1 MMRFL
6 PLVWSSLWRKKARTI
21 FTLLSIVI
29 AFLLFGLLQG
39 VNAWL
44 NAFSM
49 GSNTNR
55 LYVVSRVSQVQPLP
69 SAYLHQ
75 IEAVPGIRRGTY
87 IAGISGYYQEKSNN
101 LLAMATDVKAFF
113 ELYPDWRIAPEQ
125 LAAMQRTRAGAI
137 VAAPL
142 MRTFGWKIGDR
153 LPLRTAVFKQDG
165 SADWDFE
172 IVGTYAVPSAP
183 AEANR
188 ILVNYAYYDEARRLE
203 RGTAWAFVVAADDA
217 NHAAQICAA
226 VDALFVN
233 SAYETVT
240 QDEKAYVQ
248 EQLRQLGDV
257 SLMANAIVAAVLF
270 TLLFLTG
277 NTMMQSV
284 RERTPELAIL
294 KTVGFS
300 DRAVTLLVLI
310 ESVLLCVSAAAL
322 GLAAAAA
329 VFPVAAALGIGG
341 AVLPLKVVA
350 IGLGIAVVLA
360 LASGLPPAWRAQ
372 RLVIVDALAGR

>member
-1 MMRFL
+1 MKFF
-6 PLVWSSLWRKKARTI
+6 PLVWTSLWRKKARTI
-21 FTLLSIVI
+21 FTLLSIMI

-39 VNAWL
+39 VNSWL
-44 NAFSM
+44 NAFGT
-49 GSNTNR
+49 GSDGNR

-75 IEAVPGIRRGTY
+75 IEAVPGIRQSTY
-87 IAGISGYYQEKSNN
+87 IAGFTGFYQEKSNT
-101 LLAMATDVKAFF
+101 LVAFATDVKTLFV
-113 ELYPDWRIAPEQ
+113 LYPDWQVAPEQ
-125 LAAMQRTRAGAI
+125 LAAMSRTRAGAI

-142 MRTFGWKIGDR
+142 MRAFGWKIGDR
-153 LPLRTAVFKQDG
+153 IPLRTSVMKQDG
-165 SADWDFE
+165 NVDWNFE
-172 IVGTYAVPSAP
+172 IVGIYDVPSTP
-183 AEANR
+183 LEANR
-188 ILVNYAYYDEARRLE
+188 ILINYAYFDEARLLE
-203 RGTAWAFVVAADDA
+203 RGTAWAFVVAVDDPA
-217 NHAAQICAA
+217 RSAQICAA

-233 SAYETVT
+233 SANETVT

-248 EQLRQLGDV
+248 GQLRQLGDV

-300 DRAVTLLVLI
+300 DRSVTVLVLI
-310 ESVLLCVSAAAL
+310 ESGLLCVLAASL

-329 VFPVAAALGIGG
+329 VFPVTAM
-341 AVLPLKVVA
+341 
-350 IGLGIAVVLA
+350 LGIAGAALPIRVVALGLVIAVGLA

-372 RLVIVDALAGR
+372 RLVIVDALAGH

>member
-1 MMRFL
+1 MKFF

-21 FTLLSIVI
+21 FTLLSIMI

-44 NAFSM
+44 NAFGT
-49 GSNTNR
+49 GSNANR

-75 IEAVPGIRRGTY
+75 IETIPGIRQATY
-87 IAGISGYYQEKSNN
+87 IAGISGFYQEKSNN
-101 LLAMATDVKAFF
+101 LLALATDVQKFF
-113 ELYPDWRIAPEQ
+113 DLYPDWKIAPEQ
-125 LAAMQRTRAGAI
+125 LAAMSRTRTGAI

-142 MRTFGWKIGDR
+142 MRAFGWKIGDR
-153 LPLRTAVFKQDG
+153 LPLRTSVMKQDG

-172 IVGTYAVPSAP
+172 IVGTYDVPTSP

-188 ILVNYAYYDEARRLE
+188 ILVNYAYFDEARRLE
-203 RGTAWAFVVAADDA
+203 RGTAWAFVVAVDDPTRS
-217 NHAAQICAA
+217 AQVCAA

-233 SAYETVT
+233 SASETVT

-248 EQLRQLGDV
+248 GQLRELGDV

-300 DRAVTLLVLI
+300 DRSVTVLVLI
-310 ESVLLCVSAAAL
+310 ESVLLCVLAAAL

-329 VFPVAAALGIGG
+329 VFPVSAALGIAG
-341 AVLPLKVVA
+341 AALPIRVVA
-350 IGLGIAVVLA
+350 LGLAIAVGLA

-372 RLVIVDALAGR
+372 RLVIVDALAGH

>member
-1 MMRFL
+1 MRFF
-6 PLVWSSLWRKKARTI
+6 PLVWSNLWRKKARTI

-39 VNAWL
+39 INTWMSTFGTASNA
-44 NAFSM
+44 
-49 GSNTNR
+49 NR
-55 LYVVSRVSQVQPLP
+55 LYVASRVSELQPIP
-69 SAYLHQ
+69 SAYLSQ
-75 IEAVPGIRRGTY
+75 ILAVPGIRQSTY
-87 IAGISGYYQEKSNN
+87 IAGFTGFYQEKRNT
-101 LLAMATDVKAFF
+101 LVAFATDVKTFF
-113 ELYPDWRIAPEQ
+113 DLYPEWRIAPEQ
-125 LAAMQRTRAGAI
+125 LAAMSRTRAGAI

-142 MRTFGWKIGDR
+142 MRAFGWKIGDR
-153 LPLRTAVFKQDG
+153 LPLRTSVMKRDG

-172 IVGTYAVPSAP
+172 IVGIYDVPATP

-188 ILVNYAYYDEARRLE
+188 ILVNYAYFDEARLLE
-203 RGTAWAFVVAADDA
+203 RGTAWAFVVAVDDPTRS
-217 NHAAQICAA
+217 AQICAA

-233 SAYETVT
+233 SASETVT

-248 EQLRQLGDV
+248 GQLRQLGDV

-300 DRAVTLLVLI
+300 DRSVTILVLI
-310 ESVLLCVSAAAL
+310 ESVLLCVLAASL

-329 VFPVAAALGIGG
+329 VFPVTAALGMGG
-341 AVLPLKVVA
+341 SGLPLKVVA
-350 IGLGIAVVLA
+350 VGLAMALVLA

-372 RLVIVDALAGR
+372 RLVIVEALAGR

>member
-1 MMRFL
+1 MKFF
-6 PLVWSSLWRKKARTI
+6 PLVWSGLWRKKARTI

-44 NAFSM
+44 NAFGT
-49 GSNTNR
+49 GSNANR

-75 IEAVPGIRRGTY
+75 IETVPGIRQSTY
-87 IAGISGYYQEKSNN
+87 VAGISGFYQEKSNN
-101 LLAMATDVKAFF
+101 LLALATDVQKFF
-113 ELYPDWRIAPEQ
+113 DLYPDWKIAPEQ
-125 LAAMQRTRAGAI
+125 LAAMSRTRAGAI

-142 MRTFGWKIGDR
+142 MRAFGWKIGDR
-153 LPLRTAVFKQDG
+153 LPLRTSVMKQDG
-165 SADWDFE
+165 TADWDFE
-172 IVGTYAVPSAP
+172 IVGTYDVPTSP

-188 ILVNYAYYDEARRLE
+188 ILVNYAYFDEARRLE
-203 RGTAWAFVVAADDA
+203 RGTAWAFVVAVDDPTRS
-217 NHAAQICAA
+217 AQVCAA

-233 SAYETVT
+233 SAHETVT

-248 EQLRQLGDV
+248 GQLRELGDV

-300 DRAVTLLVLI
+300 DRSVTVLVLI
-310 ESVLLCVSAAAL
+310 ESVLLCVLAASL

-329 VFPVAAALGIGG
+329 VFPVTAALGIVG
-341 AVLPLKVVA
+341 AALPIRVVA
-350 IGLGIAVVLA
+350 LGLAIAVGLA
-360 LASGLPPAWRAQ
+360 LASGFPPAWRAQ

>member
-1 MMRFL
+1 VKFF

-21 FTLLSIVI
+21 FTLLSIMI

-44 NAFSM
+44 NAFGT
-49 GSNTNR
+49 GSNANR

-69 SAYLHQ
+69 GAYLRQ
-75 IEAVPGIRRGTY
+75 IEAVPGIRQSTY
-87 IAGISGYYQEKSNN
+87 IAGISGFYQEKSNN
-101 LLAMATDVKAFF
+101 LLALATDVQKFF
-113 ELYPDWRIAPEQ
+113 DLYPDWKIAPEQ
-125 LAAMQRTRAGAI
+125 LAAMSRTRAGAI

-142 MRTFGWKIGDR
+142 MRAFAWKIGDR
-153 LPLRTAVFKQDG
+153 LPLRTSVMKQDG

-172 IVGTYAVPSAP
+172 IVGTYDVPTSP

-188 ILVNYAYYDEARRLE
+188 ILVNYAYFDEARRLE
-203 RGTAWAFVVAADDA
+203 RGTAWAFVVAVDDPTRS
-217 NHAAQICAA
+217 AQICSA

-248 EQLRQLGDV
+248 GQLRELGDV

-300 DRAVTLLVLI
+300 DCSVTVLVLI
-310 ESVLLCVSAAAL
+310 ESVLLCVLAASL

-329 VFPVAAALGIGG
+329 VFPATAM
-341 AVLPLKVVA
+341 
-350 IGLGIAVVLA
+350 LGIAGAALPIRVVALGLLVAVGLA

-372 RLVIVDALAGR
+372 RPVIVDALAGH

>member
-1 MMRFL
+1 MKFF
-6 PLVWSSLWRKKARTI
+6 PLVWGSLWRKRTRTI
-21 FTLLSIVI
+21 FTLLSIMI

-44 NAFSM
+44 NAF
-49 GSNTNR
+49 GAGANANR

-69 SAYLHQ
+69 SAYLHR
-75 IEAVPGIRRGTY
+75 IEAVPGIRQAAY
-87 IAGISGYYQEKSNN
+87 IAGISGFYQEKSNN
-101 LLAMATDVKAFF
+101 LLALATDVQKFF
-113 ELYPDWRIAPEQ
+113 AIYPDWKVAPAQ
-125 LAAMQRTRAGAI
+125 LAAMVRTRAGAI

-153 LPLRTAVFKQDG
+153 LPLRTSVMKQDG

-172 IVGTYAVPSAP
+172 IVGTYDVPTAP

-188 ILVNYAYYDEARRLE
+188 ILVNYAYFDEARRLE
-203 RGTAWAFVVAADDA
+203 RGTAWAFVVAVDDPA
-217 NHAAQICAA
+217 RSAQVCAT

-248 EQLRQLGDV
+248 GQLRQLGDV

-300 DRAVTLLVLI
+300 DRSVTVLVLT
-310 ESVLLCVSAAAL
+310 ESVLLCVLAASL

-329 VFPVAAALGIGG
+329 VFPVTAALGIAG
-341 AVLPLKVVA
+341 AALPIRVVA
-350 IGLGIAVVLA
+350 LGLAIAVGLA

>member
-1 MMRFL
+1 VKFF

-21 FTLLSIVI
+21 FTLLSIMI

-44 NAFSM
+44 NAFGT
-49 GSNTNR
+49 GSNANR

-75 IEAVPGIRRGTY
+75 IEAVPGIRQSTY
-87 IAGISGYYQEKSNN
+87 IAGISGFYQEKSNN
-101 LLAMATDVKAFF
+101 LLALATDVPKFF
-113 ELYPDWRIAPEQ
+113 DLYPDWKIAPEQ
-125 LAAMQRTRAGAI
+125 LAAMRRTRAGAI

-142 MRTFGWKIGDR
+142 MRAFAWKIGDR
-153 LPLRTAVFKQDG
+153 LPLRTSVMKQDG

-172 IVGTYAVPSAP
+172 IVGTYDVPTSP

-188 ILVNYAYYDEARRLE
+188 ILVNYAYFDEARRLE
-203 RGTAWAFVVAADDA
+203 RGTAWAFVVAVDDPTRS
-217 NHAAQICAA
+217 AQICAA

-248 EQLRQLGDV
+248 GQLRELGDV

-300 DRAVTLLVLI
+300 DRSVTVLVLI
-310 ESVLLCVSAAAL
+310 ESVLLCVLAASL

-329 VFPVAAALGIGG
+329 VFPVTAALGIAG
-341 AVLPLKVVA
+341 AALPIRVVA
-350 IGLGIAVVLA
+350 LGLLIAVGLA

-372 RLVIVDALAGR
+372 RLVIVDALAGH

>member
-1 MMRFL
+1 MKFF

-21 FTLLSIVI
+21 FTLLSILI

-39 VNAWL
+39 INSWMSAFGTASNA
-44 NAFSM
+44 
-49 GSNTNR
+49 NR
-55 LYVVSRVSQVQPLP
+55 LYVASRVSDLQPLP
-69 SAYLHQ
+69 SAYLPQ
-75 IEAVPGIRRGTY
+75 ILAVPGIRQATY
-87 IAGISGYYQEKSNN
+87 IAGFTGYYQQKSNT
-101 LLAMATDVKAFF
+101 LVAFATDAKTFF
-113 ELYPDWRIAPEQ
+113 ALYPEWQVDPEQ
-125 LAAMQRTRAGAI
+125 LAAMSRTRAGAI

-142 MRTFGWKIGDR
+142 MRAFGWKIGDR
-153 LPLRTAVFKQDG
+153 LPLRTSVVKQDG

-172 IVGTYAVPSAP
+172 IVGIYDVPSTP

-188 ILVNYAYYDEARRLE
+188 ILVNYAYFDEARLLE
-203 RGTAWAFVVAADDA
+203 RGTAWAFVVAVEDPTRS
-217 NHAAQICAA
+217 AQICAA

-240 QDEKAYVQ
+240 QDEKAYLQ
-248 EQLRQLGDV
+248 GQLRQLGDV

-300 DRAVTLLVLI
+300 DRSVTVLVLI
-310 ESVLLCVSAAAL
+310 ESVLLCVLAASL

-329 VFPVAAALGIGG
+329 VFPVTAALGIGG
-341 AVLPLKVVA
+341 SGLPLKVVA
-350 IGLGIAVVLA
+350 VGLAIALVLA

>member
-1 MMRFL
+1 MKFF
-6 PLVWSSLWRKKARTI
+6 PLIWSSLWRKKARTI

-44 NAFSM
+44 NAFGT
-49 GSNTNR
+49 GSNANR

-69 SAYLHQ
+69 TAYLHR
-75 IEAVPGIRRGTY
+75 IETVPGIRQSTY
-87 IAGISGYYQEKSNN
+87 IAGISGFYQEKSNN
-101 LLAMATDVKAFF
+101 LLALATDVQKFF
-113 ELYPDWRIAPEQ
+113 DLYPDWKIAPEQ
-125 LAAMQRTRAGAI
+125 LAAMGRTRAGAV

-142 MRTFGWKIGDR
+142 MREFGWKIGDR
-153 LPLRTAVFKQDG
+153 LPLRTSVMKQDG

-172 IVGTYAVPSAP
+172 IVGTYDVPTSP

-188 ILVNYAYYDEARRLE
+188 ILVNYAYFDEARRLE
-203 RGTAWAFVVAADDA
+203 RGTAWAFVVAVDDPTRS
-217 NHAAQICAA
+217 AQVCAA

-233 SAYETVT
+233 SAHETVT

-248 EQLRQLGDV
+248 GQLRELGDV

-294 KTVGFS
+294 RTVGFS
-300 DRAVTLLVLI
+300 DRSVTVLVLI
-310 ESVLLCVSAAAL
+310 ESVLLCVLAASL

-329 VFPVAAALGIGG
+329 VFPVTAALGIVG
-341 AVLPLKVVA
+341 AALPIRVVA
-350 IGLGIAVVLA
+350 LGLAIAVGLA

-372 RLVIVDALAGR
+372 RLVIVDALAGH

>member
-1 MMRFL
+1 MKFF
-6 PLVWSSLWRKKARTI
+6 PLIWTSLWRKKARTI
-21 FTLLSIVI
+21 FTLLSIMI

-44 NAFSM
+44 NAFGT
-49 GSNTNR
+49 GSNANR

-75 IEAVPGIRRGTY
+75 IEAVPGIRQATY
-87 IAGISGYYQEKSNN
+87 IAGISGFYQDKSNN
-101 LLAMATDVKAFF
+101 LLALATDVQKFF
-113 ELYPDWRIAPEQ
+113 DLYPDWKIEPEQ
-125 LAAMQRTRAGAI
+125 LAAMGRTRAGAI

-142 MRTFGWKIGDR
+142 MRAFGWKIGDR
-153 LPLRTAVFKQDG
+153 LPLRTSVMKQDG
-165 SADWDFE
+165 SGDWDFE
-172 IVGTYAVPSAP
+172 IVGTYDVPTSP

-188 ILVNYAYYDEARRLE
+188 ILVNYAYFDEARRLE
-203 RGTAWAFVVAADDA
+203 RGTAWAFVVAVDDLTRS
-217 NHAAQICAA
+217 AQICAA

-248 EQLRQLGDV
+248 GQLRELGDV

-300 DRAVTLLVLI
+300 DRSVTVLVLI
-310 ESVLLCVSAAAL
+310 ESVLLCVLAASL

-329 VFPVAAALGIGG
+329 VFPVTAALGIAG
-341 AVLPLKVVA
+341 AALPVRVVA
-350 IGLGIAVVLA
+350 LGLAIAVGLA

>member
-1 MMRFL
+1 MKFF
-6 PLVWSSLWRKKARTI
+6 PLVWSSLWRKKTRTI
-21 FTLLSIVI
+21 FTLLSIMI

-44 NAFSM
+44 NAFGT
-49 GSNTNR
+49 GSNANR

-75 IEAVPGIRRGTY
+75 IQAVPGIRQSTY
-87 IAGISGYYQEKSNN
+87 IAAFTGFYQERSNT
-101 LLAMATDVKAFF
+101 LVAFATDMKTFF
-113 ELYPDWRIAPEQ
+113 DLYPDWQIAPEQ
-125 LAAMQRTRAGAI
+125 LAAMIRTRDGAI

-142 MRTFGWKIGDR
+142 MRAFGRKIGDR
-153 LPLRTAVFKQDG
+153 IPLRTSVVKREG
-165 SADWDFE
+165 NADWNFE
-172 IVGTYAVPSAP
+172 IVGTYNVLSTP
-183 AEANR
+183 AQNR
-188 ILVNYAYYDEARRLE
+188 ILVNYAYFDEARLLE
-203 RGTAWAFVVAADDA
+203 RGTALAFVVAVDDPTRS
-217 NHAAQICAA
+217 AQVCAA

-233 SAYETVT
+233 SASETVT
-240 QDEKAYVQ
+240 QDEKAYAQ
-248 EQLRQLGDV
+248 GQLRQLGDV

-300 DRAVTLLVLI
+300 DGSVTVLVLI
-310 ESVLLCVSAAAL
+310 ESVLLCVLAASL

-329 VFPVAAALGIGG
+329 VFPVTAALGMGG
-341 AVLPLKVVA
+341 SALPLKV
-350 IGLGIAVVLA
+350 IGAGLAIAVALA

-372 RLVIVDALAGR
+372 RLMIVDALAGR

>member
-1 MMRFL
+1 MKFF

-21 FTLLSIVI
+21 FTLLSIMV

-39 VNAWL
+39 VNTWL
-44 NAFSM
+44 NTFSV
-49 GSNTNR
+49 GSNANR

-69 SAYLHQ
+69 SAYLSR
-75 IEAVPGIRRGTY
+75 IEAVPGVQAATY
-87 IAGISGYYQEKSNN
+87 IAGISGYYQEKNN
-101 LLAMATDVKAFF
+101 SLLALATDVPAFF
-113 ELYPDWRIAPEQ
+113 ALYPDWRIDPKQ
-125 LAAMQRTRAGAI
+125 LAAMRSTRAGAI

-142 MRTFGWKIGDR
+142 MRQFGWKIGDR
-153 LPLRTAVFKQDG
+153 LPLRTSVMKQDG

-172 IVGTYAVPSAP
+172 IVGTYDVPTAP

-188 ILVNYAYYDEARRLE
+188 IMVNFAYYDEARRLE
-203 RGTAWAFVVAADDA
+203 RGTAWAFVVGVDDPA
-217 NHAAQICAA
+217 HSAQVCAA
-226 VDALFVN
+226 IDALFVN

-248 EQLRQLGDV
+248 GQLRELGDV

-300 DRAVTLLVLI
+300 DRSVTALVLV
-310 ESVLLCVSAAAL
+310 ESLLLCVLAASL

-329 VFPVAAALGIGG
+329 VFPVTAALGLGG
-341 AVLPLKVVA
+341 AALPLNVVA
-350 IGLGIAVVLA
+350 MGVLFAVALA
-360 LASGLPPAWRAQ
+360 LVSGLPPAWRAQ

>member
-1 MMRFL
+1 MKFF
-6 PLVWSSLWRKKARTI
+6 PLVWSSLWRKKARTT

-49 GSNTNR
+49 GSSTNR

-75 IEAVPGIRRGTY
+75 IEAVPGIRRATY

-101 LLAMATDVKAFF
+101 LLALATEVKAFF
-113 ELYPDWRIAPEQ
+113 DLYPDWRIAPEQ
-125 LAAMQRTRAGAI
+125 LVAIERTRAGAI

-142 MRTFGWKIGDR
+142 MRAFGWKIGDR
-153 LPLRTAVFKQDG
+153 LPLRTSVFKTDG

-172 IVGTYAVPSAP
+172 IVGTYDVPSAP

-188 ILVNYAYYDEARRLE
+188 ILVNYAYFDEARRME

-217 NHAAQICAA
+217 SRSAQICAA
-226 VDALFVN
+226 VDALFLN
-233 SAYETVT
+233 SANETVT

-300 DRAVTLLVLI
+300 DRSVTVLVLI
-310 ESVLLCVSAAAL
+310 ESVLLCVLAASL

-329 VFPVAAALGIGG
+329 VFPVAAAIGIGG
-341 AVLPLKVVA
+341 AVLPFKVVA
-350 IGLGIAVVLA
+350 MGLGIAVMLA
-360 LASGLPPAWRAQ
+360 LVSGLPPAWRAQ

>member
-1 MMRFL
+1 MKFF
-6 PLVWSSLWRKKARTI
+6 PLIWTSLWRKKARTI
-21 FTLLSIVI
+21 FTLLSIMI

-44 NAFSM
+44 NAFGT
-49 GSNTNR
+49 GSNANR

-69 SAYLHQ
+69 SAYLHK
-75 IEAVPGIRRGTY
+75 IEAVPGIRQATY
-87 IAGISGYYQEKSNN
+87 IAGISGFYQEKSNN
-101 LLAMATDVKAFF
+101 LLALATDVQKFF
-113 ELYPDWRIAPEQ
+113 NLYPDWKIAPEQ
-125 LAAMQRTRAGAI
+125 LAAMSRTRAGAI

-142 MRTFGWKIGDR
+142 MRAFGWKIGDR
-153 LPLRTAVFKQDG
+153 LPLRTSVMKQDG

-172 IVGTYAVPSAP
+172 IVGTYDVPSSP

-188 ILVNYAYYDEARRLE
+188 ILVNYAYFDEARRLE
-203 RGTAWAFVVAADDA
+203 RGTAWAFVVAIDDPT
-217 NHAAQICAA
+217 HAAQACAA
-226 VDALFVN
+226 VDALFIN

-248 EQLRQLGDV
+248 GQLRQLGDV

-300 DRAVTLLVLI
+300 DRSVTVLVLI
-310 ESVLLCVSAAAL
+310 ESVLLCVLAASL

-329 VFPVAAALGIGG
+329 VFPVTAALGIAGT
-341 AVLPLKVVA
+341 ALPLNVVA
-350 IGLGIAVVLA
+350 LGLAIAVGLA

-372 RLVIVDALAGR
+372 RLVIVEALAGR

>member
-1 MMRFL
+1 MKFL
-6 PLVWSSLWRKKARTI
+6 PLVWGSLWRKKARTI
-21 FTLLSIVI
+21 FTLLSVMV

-44 NAFSM
+44 NNFSI
-49 GSNTNR
+49 GSNANR

-69 SAYLHQ
+69 SAYLSR
-75 IEAVPGIRRGTY
+75 IEAVPGVKSATY
-87 IAGISGYYQEKSNN
+87 IAGITGYYQEKSNN
-101 LLAMATDVKAFF
+101 LLALATDVPAFF
-113 ELYPDWRIAPEQ
+113 ALYPDWRVDPKQ
-125 LAAMQRTRAGAI
+125 LAAMSRTREGAI
-137 VAAPL
+137 VAEPL
-142 MRTFGWKIGDR
+142 MRQFGWKVGDR
-153 LPLRTAVFKQDG
+153 LPLRTSVMKRNG

-172 IVGTYAVPSAP
+172 IVGTFDVPAAP
-183 AEANR
+183 TEAR
-188 ILVNYAYYDEARRLE
+188 ILVNFAYFDEARRLE
-203 RGTAWAFVVAADDA
+203 RGTAWAFVVGVDDPA
-217 NHAAQICAA
+217 HSAQVCTAI
-226 VDALFVN
+226 DALFVN

-248 EQLRQLGDV
+248 GQLRQLGDV

-300 DRAVTLLVLI
+300 DRSVTLLVLF
-310 ESVLLCVSAAAL
+310 ESLLLCVLAALL

-341 AVLPLKVVA
+341 AALPVKVVA
-350 IGLGIAVVLA
+350 IGVLLAVALA
-360 LASGLPPAWRAQ
+360 LVSGLPPAWRAQ

>member
-1 MMRFL
+1 MKFF
-6 PLVWSSLWRKKARTI
+6 PLVWTSLWRKKTRTI

-39 VNAWL
+39 INTWMS
-44 NAFSM
+44 AFGT
-49 GSNTNR
+49 GSNANR
-55 LYVVSRVSQVQPLP
+55 LYIVSRVSQVQPLP
-69 SAYLHQ
+69 SAYLHR
-75 IEAVPGIRRGTY
+75 IEAVPGIRRSTY
-87 IAGISGYYQEKSNN
+87 IAGFTGYYQEKSNT
-101 LLAMATDVKAFF
+101 LVAFATDVKTFF
-113 ELYPDWRIAPEQ
+113 DLYPEWQVAPER
-125 LAAMQRTRAGAI
+125 LAAMSRTRAGAI

-142 MRTFGWKIGDR
+142 MRAFGWKIGDR
-153 LPLRTAVFKQDG
+153 IPLRTSVVKRDG
-165 SADWDFE
+165 SADWNFE
-172 IVGTYAVPSAP
+172 IVGIYDVPSTP

-188 ILVNYAYYDEARRLE
+188 ILVNYAYFDEARLLE
-203 RGTAWAFVVAADDA
+203 RGTAWAFVVAVDDPTRSA
-217 NHAAQICAA
+217 EICAA

-248 EQLRQLGDV
+248 GQLRQLGDV

-300 DRAVTLLVLI
+300 DRSVTMLVLI
-310 ESVLLCVSAAAL
+310 ESVVLCVLAASL

-329 VFPVAAALGIGG
+329 VFPVTAALGIGG
-341 AVLPLKVVA
+341 SALPIKVVA
-350 IGLGIAVVLA
+350 VGLAIAVALA
-360 LASGLPPAWRAQ
+360 LVSGLPPAWRAQ

>member
-1 MMRFL
+1 MRFF
-6 PLVWSSLWRKKARTI
+6 PLVWSNLWRKKARTV

-39 VNAWL
+39 INTWMSTFGTASNA
-44 NAFSM
+44 
-49 GSNTNR
+49 NR
-55 LYVVSRVSQVQPLP
+55 LYVASRVSELQPIP
-69 SAYLHQ
+69 SAYLSQ
-75 IEAVPGIRRGTY
+75 ILAVPGIRQSTY
-87 IAGISGYYQEKSNN
+87 IAGFTGFYQERRNT
-101 LLAMATDVKAFF
+101 LVAFATDVKTFF
-113 ELYPDWRIAPEQ
+113 DLYPEWRIAPEQ
-125 LAAMQRTRAGAI
+125 LAAMSRTRAGAI

-142 MRTFGWKIGDR
+142 MRAFGWKIGDR
-153 LPLRTAVFKQDG
+153 LPLRTSVMKRDG

-172 IVGTYAVPSAP
+172 IVGIYDVPTTP

-188 ILVNYAYYDEARRLE
+188 ILVNYAYFDEARLLE
-203 RGTAWAFVVAADDA
+203 RGTAWAFVVAVDDPTRS
-217 NHAAQICAA
+217 AQICAA

-233 SAYETVT
+233 SASETVT

-248 EQLRQLGDV
+248 GQLRQLGDV

-300 DRAVTLLVLI
+300 DRSVTILVLI
-310 ESVLLCVSAAAL
+310 ESVLLCVLAASL

-329 VFPVAAALGIGG
+329 VFPVTAALGMGG
-341 AVLPLKVVA
+341 SGLPLKVVA
-350 IGLGIAVVLA
+350 IGLAIALVLA

-372 RLVIVDALAGR
+372 RLVIVEALAGR

>member
-1 MMRFL
+1 MKFL

-75 IEAVPGIRRGTY
+75 IETVPGIRRATY
-87 IAGISGYYQEKSNN
+87 IAGISGYYQEKTNN

-113 ELYPDWRIAPEQ
+113 DLYPDWRVAPEQ
-125 LAAMQRTRAGAI
+125 LAAMERTRAGAI

-153 LPLRTAVFKQDG
+153 LPLRSSVFKQDG

-172 IVGTYAVPSAP
+172 IVGTYDVPSAP

-188 ILVNYAYYDEARRLE
+188 ILVNYAYFDEARRLE

-217 NHAAQICAA
+217 NHFAQIGAA

-233 SAYETVT
+233 SANETIT

>member
-1 MMRFL
+1 MKFF
-6 PLVWSSLWRKKARTI
+6 PLIWTSLWRKKARTI
-21 FTLLSIVI
+21 FTLLSIMI

-44 NAFSM
+44 NAFGT
-49 GSNTNR
+49 GSNANR
-55 LYVVSRVSQVQPLP
+55 LYVVSRVSQIQPLP
-69 SAYLHQ
+69 SAYLRR
-75 IEAVPGIRRGTY
+75 IRAVPGIRQATY
-87 IAGISGYYQEKSNN
+87 IGGITGFYQEKTNT
-101 LLAMATDVKAFF
+101 LLAFATDVRAFF
-113 ELYPDWRIAPEQ
+113 DLYPEWRIAPEQ
-125 LAAMQRTRAGAI
+125 LAAMSRTRAGAI

-153 LPLRTAVFKQDG
+153 IPLRTSVMKQDG
-165 SADWDFE
+165 SADWNFE
-172 IVGTYAVPSAP
+172 IVGIYDVPSTP
-183 AEANR
+183 SEANR
-188 ILVNYAYYDEARRLE
+188 ILVNYAYFDEARRLE
-203 RGTAWAFVVAADDA
+203 RGTAWAFVVAVGDPARS
-217 NHAAQICAA
+217 AQICAA

-248 EQLRQLGDV
+248 GQLRQLGDV

-300 DRAVTLLVLI
+300 DRSVTMLVLI
-310 ESVLLCVSAAAL
+310 ESVLLCVLAASL

-329 VFPVAAALGIGG
+329 VFPITAALGIAGS
-341 AVLPLKVVA
+341 ALPLKVVA
-350 IGLGIAVVLA
+350 AGLAIAVALA

>member
-1 MMRFL
+1 VKFF
-6 PLVWSSLWRKKARTI
+6 PLLWSSLWRKKARTI
-21 FTLLSIVI
+21 FTLLSIMI

-44 NAFSM
+44 NAFGT
-49 GSNTNR
+49 GSNANR

-75 IEAVPGIRRGTY
+75 IEAVPGIRQATY
-87 IAGISGYYQEKSNN
+87 VAGISGFYQEKSNN
-101 LLAMATDVKAFF
+101 LLVLATDAQKFF
-113 ELYPDWRIAPEQ
+113 DLYPDWKIAPEQ
-125 LAAMQRTRAGAI
+125 LAAMRRTRAGAI

-142 MRTFGWKIGDR
+142 MRAFGWKIGDR
-153 LPLRTAVFKQDG
+153 LPLRTSVMKQDG

-172 IVGTYAVPSAP
+172 IVGTYDVPTSP

-188 ILVNYAYYDEARRLE
+188 ILVNYAYFDEARRLE
-203 RGTAWAFVVAADDA
+203 RGTAWAFVVAVDEPTRS
-217 NHAAQICAA
+217 AQVCAA

-248 EQLRQLGDV
+248 GQLRELGDV

-300 DRAVTLLVLI
+300 DRSVTMLVLI
-310 ESVLLCVSAAAL
+310 ESVLLCVVAASL

-329 VFPVAAALGIGG
+329 VFPVTAALGIAG
-341 AVLPLKVVA
+341 AALPIKVV
-350 IGLGIAVVLA
+350 GLGLAIAVGLA

-372 RLVIVDALAGR
+372 RLVIVDALARH

>member
-1 MMRFL
+1 MKFF
-6 PLVWSSLWRKKARTI
+6 PLVWTSLWRKKARTI
-21 FTLLSIVI
+21 FTLLSVVI

-44 NAFSM
+44 NAFGT
-49 GSNTNR
+49 GSNANR

-69 SAYLHQ
+69 GAYLHQ
-75 IEAVPGIRRGTY
+75 IEGVPGIRKATY
-87 IAGISGYYQEKSNN
+87 IAGISGFYQEKSNN
-101 LLAMATDVKAFF
+101 LLALATDAKTFF
-113 ELYPDWRIAPEQ
+113 ALYPEWQVAPGQ
-125 LAAMQRTRAGAI
+125 LATMSRTRAGAI

-142 MRTFGWKIGDR
+142 MRAFGWKVGDR
-153 LPLRTAVFKQDG
+153 LPLRTSVMKQDG
-165 SADWDFE
+165 SSDWDFE
-172 IVGTYAVPSAP
+172 IVGTYDVPTSP

-188 ILVNYAYYDEARRLE
+188 ILVNYAYFDEARRLE
-203 RGTAWAFVVAADDA
+203 RGTAWAFVVAVDDPA
-217 NHAAQICAA
+217 RSAQICAA

-248 EQLRQLGDV
+248 AQLRELGDV

-300 DRAVTLLVLI
+300 DRSVTLLVLI
-310 ESVLLCVSAAAL
+310 EAILLCVLAASL

-329 VFPVAAALGIGG
+329 AFPVTAALGIAG
-341 AVLPLKVVA
+341 ASLPLKVVA
-350 IGLGIAVVLA
+350 AGLAMAVVLA

>member
-1 MMRFL
+1 MKFF
-6 PLVWSSLWRKKARTI
+6 PLIWTSLWRKKARTV
-21 FTLLSIVI
+21 FTLLSIMI

-44 NAFSM
+44 NAFGT
-49 GSNTNR
+49 GSNANR

-75 IEAVPGIRRGTY
+75 IEAVPGIRRATY
-87 IAGISGYYQEKSNN
+87 IAGISGFYQEKSNN
-101 LLAMATDVKAFF
+101 LLALATDVQKFF
-113 ELYPDWRIAPEQ
+113 NLYPDWKIAPEQ
-125 LAAMQRTRAGAI
+125 LAAMSRTRAGAI

-142 MRTFGWKIGDR
+142 MRAFGWKIGDR
-153 LPLRTAVFKQDG
+153 LPLRTAVMKQDG

-172 IVGTYAVPSAP
+172 IVGTYDVPTSP

-188 ILVNYAYYDEARRLE
+188 ILVNYAYFDEARRLE
-203 RGTAWAFVVAADDA
+203 RGTAWAFVVAVDDPTRS
-217 NHAAQICAA
+217 AQICAA

-248 EQLRQLGDV
+248 GQLRELGDV

-300 DRAVTLLVLI
+300 DRSVTILVLI
-310 ESVLLCVSAAAL
+310 ESVLLCVLAAAL

-329 VFPVAAALGIGG
+329 VFPVTAALGIAG
-341 AVLPLKVVA
+341 AALPLKVVA
-350 IGLGIAVVLA
+350 LGLAIAVGLA

-372 RLVIVDALAGR
+372 RLVIVEALAGR

>member
-1 MMRFL
+1 VKFF
-6 PLVWSSLWRKKARTI
+6 PLVWSSLWRKKARTV
-21 FTLLSIVI
+21 FTLLSIMI

-44 NAFSM
+44 NAFGT
-49 GSNTNR
+49 GSNANR

-75 IEAVPGIRRGTY
+75 IEALPGIRQSTY
-87 IAGISGYYQEKSNN
+87 IAGISGFYQEKSNN
-101 LLAMATDVKAFF
+101 LLALATDVQKFF
-113 ELYPDWRIAPEQ
+113 DLYPDWKIAPEQ
-125 LAAMQRTRAGAI
+125 LAAMSRTRAGAI

-142 MRTFGWKIGDR
+142 MRAFGWKIGDR
-153 LPLRTAVFKQDG
+153 LPLRTSVMKQNG

-172 IVGTYAVPSAP
+172 IVGTYDVPTSP

-188 ILVNYAYYDEARRLE
+188 ILVNYAYFDEARRLE
-203 RGTAWAFVVAADDA
+203 RGTAWAFVVAVDDPTRS
-217 NHAAQICAA
+217 AQICAA

-248 EQLRQLGDV
+248 GQLRELGDV

-284 RERTPELAIL
+284 RERTPELATL

-300 DRAVTLLVLI
+300 DRSVTLLVLI
-310 ESVLLCVSAAAL
+310 ESVLLCVLAASL

-329 VFPVAAALGIGG
+329 VFPVTAALGIAG
-341 AVLPLKVVA
+341 AALPIRVVA
-350 IGLGIAVVLA
+350 LGLVIAVGLA

-372 RLVIVDALAGR
+372 RLVIVDALAGH

>member
-1 MMRFL
+1 VKFF

-21 FTLLSIVI
+21 FTLLSIII

-44 NAFSM
+44 NAFGT
-49 GSNTNR
+49 GSNANR

-75 IEAVPGIRRGTY
+75 IEALPGIRQSTY
-87 IAGISGYYQEKSNN
+87 IAGISGFYQEKSNN
-101 LLAMATDVKAFF
+101 LLALATDVQKFF
-113 ELYPDWRIAPEQ
+113 DLYPDWKIAPEQ
-125 LAAMQRTRAGAI
+125 LAAMSRTRAGAI

-142 MRTFGWKIGDR
+142 MRAFGWKIGDR
-153 LPLRTAVFKQDG
+153 LPLRTSVMKQDG

-172 IVGTYAVPSAP
+172 IVGTYDVPTSP

-188 ILVNYAYYDEARRLE
+188 ILVNYAYFDEARRLE
-203 RGTAWAFVVAADDA
+203 RGTAWAFVVAVDDPTRS
-217 NHAAQICAA
+217 AQICAA

-233 SAYETVT
+233 SAHETVT

-248 EQLRQLGDV
+248 GQLRELGDV

-300 DRAVTLLVLI
+300 DRSVTVLVLT
-310 ESVLLCVSAAAL
+310 ESVLLCVLAASLGLVAAAAL
-322 GLAAAAA
+322 
-329 VFPVAAALGIGG
+329 FPVTAALGIAG
-341 AVLPLKVVA
+341 AALPIRVVA
-350 IGLGIAVVLA
+350 LGLVIAVGLA

-372 RLVIVDALAGR
+372 RLVIVDALAGH

>member
-1 MMRFL
+1 MKFF
-6 PLVWSSLWRKKARTI
+6 PLVWTSLWRKKARTI

-44 NAFSM
+44 NAFGT
-49 GSNTNR
+49 GSNANR

-75 IEAVPGIRRGTY
+75 IEAVPGIRKATY

-101 LLAMATDVKAFF
+101 LLALATDARTFF
-113 ELYPDWRIAPEQ
+113 ALYPEWQVAPAQ
-125 LAAMQRTRAGAI
+125 LAAMSRTRAGAI

-142 MRTFGWKIGDR
+142 MRAFGWKVGDR
-153 LPLRTAVFKQDG
+153 IPLRTSVMKQDG
-165 SADWDFE
+165 SAGWNFE
-172 IVGTYAVPSAP
+172 IVGTYDVSSSP

-188 ILVNYAYYDEARRLE
+188 ILVNYAYFDEARLLE
-203 RGTAWAFVVAADDA
+203 RGTAWAFVVAVDDPA
-217 NHAAQICAA
+217 RSAQICAA

-248 EQLRQLGDV
+248 GQLRQLGDV
-257 SLMANAIVAAVLF
+257 SLMANGIVAAVLF

-300 DRAVTLLVLI
+300 DRSVTVLVLI
-310 ESVLLCVSAAAL
+310 EAILLCVLAASL

-329 VFPVAAALGIGG
+329 VFPVTAALGIAG
-341 AVLPLKVVA
+341 ASLPLKVVA
-350 IGLGIAVVLA
+350 AGLAMAVVLA

>member
-1 MMRFL
+1 MKFF
-6 PLVWSSLWRKKARTI
+6 PLVWSSLWRKKTRTI
-21 FTLLSIVI
+21 FTLLSIMI

-39 VNAWL
+39 INSWMS
-44 NAFSM
+44 AFGT
-49 GSNTNR
+49 GSNANR
-55 LYVVSRVSQVQPLP
+55 LYAVSRVSQFQPLP
-69 SAYLHQ
+69 SAYLHR
-75 IEAVPGIRRGTY
+75 IEAVPGIRQSTY
-87 IAGISGYYQEKSNN
+87 IAAFTGFYQEKRNT
-101 LLAMATDVKAFF
+101 LVAFATDVKMFF
-113 ELYPDWRIAPEQ
+113 DLYPDWQIAPEQ
-125 LAAMQRTRAGAI
+125 LAAMTRTRDGAI

-142 MRTFGWKIGDR
+142 MRALGWKIGDR
-153 LPLRTAVFKQDG
+153 IPLRTSVVKRDG
-165 SADWDFE
+165 NADWNFE
-172 IVGTYAVPSAP
+172 IVGTYDVLSTP
-183 AEANR
+183 AQNR
-188 ILVNYAYYDEARRLE
+188 VLVNYAYFDEARLLE
-203 RGTAWAFVVAADDA
+203 RGTALAFVVAVDDPTRS
-217 NHAAQICAA
+217 AQVCAA

-248 EQLRQLGDV
+248 GQLRQLGDV

-300 DRAVTLLVLI
+300 DRSVTVLVLI
-310 ESVLLCVSAAAL
+310 ESVLLCVLAASL

-329 VFPVAAALGIGG
+329 VFPVTAALGIGG
-341 AVLPLKVVA
+341 SALPLKVIA
-350 IGLGIAVVLA
+350 AGLAIAVALA
-360 LASGLPPAWRAQ
+360 LASVLPPAWRAQ

>member
-1 MMRFL
+1 MKFL
-6 PLVWSSLWRKKARTI
+6 PLVWTSLWRKKARTV
-21 FTLLSIVI
+21 FTLLSIMI

-39 VNAWL
+39 INSWMS
-44 NAFSM
+44 AFGT
-49 GSNTNR
+49 GSNANR

-75 IEAVPGIRRGTY
+75 IETVSGIRQATY
-87 IAGISGYYQEKSNN
+87 IAGISGFYQEKSNN
-101 LLAMATDVKAFF
+101 LLALATDVKKFF
-113 ELYPDWRIAPEQ
+113 DLYPDWQILPEQ
-125 LAAMQRTRAGAI
+125 LAAMGRTRAGAI

-142 MRTFGWKIGDR
+142 MRAFGWKIGDR
-153 LPLRTAVFKQDG
+153 LPLRTSVMKQDG
-165 SADWDFE
+165 SGDWDFE
-172 IVGTYAVPSAP
+172 IVGTYDVPTSP

-188 ILVNYAYYDEARRLE
+188 ILVNYAYFDEARRLE
-203 RGTAWAFVVAADDA
+203 RGTAWAFVVAVDDPTRS
-217 NHAAQICAA
+217 AQICAA

-248 EQLRQLGDV
+248 GQLRQLGDV

-300 DRAVTLLVLI
+300 DRSVTVLVLI
-310 ESVLLCVSAAAL
+310 ESVLLCVLAASL

-329 VFPVAAALGIGG
+329 VFPITAALGIVG
-341 AVLPLKVVA
+341 AALPLRVVA
-350 IGLGIAVVLA
+350 VGLAIAVGLA